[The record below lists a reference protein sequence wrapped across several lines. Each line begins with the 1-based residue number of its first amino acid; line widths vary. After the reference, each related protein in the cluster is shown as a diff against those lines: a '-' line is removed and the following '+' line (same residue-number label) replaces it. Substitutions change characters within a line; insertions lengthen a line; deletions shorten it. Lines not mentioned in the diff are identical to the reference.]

1 MWRNPSSCRG
11 AGVLRG
17 GGLVAAVTVRCLH
30 RRSRARQ
37 LSGSGGKAS
46 ACVLNEEGVVSEEGA
61 EGCSQILELLVC
73 SVDLKLLIGC
83 VTDNFHPSSF
93 GFPNARI

>member
-1 MWRNPSSCRG
+1 M
-11 AGVLRG
+11 
-17 GGLVAAVTVRCLH
+17 
-30 RRSRARQ
+30 
-37 LSGSGGKAS
+37 
-46 ACVLNEEGVVSEEGA
+46 LNEEGVVSEEGA